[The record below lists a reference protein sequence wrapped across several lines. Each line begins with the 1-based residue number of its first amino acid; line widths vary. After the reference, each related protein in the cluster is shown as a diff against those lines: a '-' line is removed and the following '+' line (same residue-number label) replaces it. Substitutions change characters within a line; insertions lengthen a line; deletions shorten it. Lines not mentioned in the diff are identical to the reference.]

1 VSADTSTTGGTT
13 KGTDTGAGQDG
24 HAETT
29 RSSPIA
35 SVIHEGLPTQLPD
48 IDPEETSDWLA
59 SFDGLVQ
66 ERGRERARYVMLRL
80 LERAREKAVGVPAL
94 RSTDYINT
102 IPPEREPWF
111 PGDEDIERR
120 IRAFIRWNAA
130 VMVSSANRKGLEVGG
145 HIATYQSAASLYEVG
160 FNHFFRGKDHPGGG
174 DQIYIQGHGSPGIYA
189 RAFLEGRLN
198 EEQLSRFR
206 QEVQHGKGAGLPSY
220 PHPRLMSDFWEF
232 PTVSMGLT
240 ALNAIYQARFNRYL
254 DNRGIKETGDQHV
267 WAFLGDGEMGEPE
280 SLGAIGLAARE
291 ELDNLTFVVNCNLQ
305 QLDGPVR
312 GNGKIIQELESF
324 FRGAGWNVIK
334 IVWGREWD
342 QLLARDVDGVLVN
355 RMNNTPDGQF
365 QTYSTETGDY
375 IREHFFGVDPRLRKM
390 VEHMTDDQI
399 VKLPRGGHDYRK
411 VYAAFDAATRHVG
424 QPTVILAKTIKG
436 WTIDALEGKNAT
448 HQMKKLTPADLKKF
462 RDRLYLPISDN
473 DLERSYEETGAA
485 PFFHPGKD
493 APEIEYMM
501 ERRKALGGS
510 LPKRVVRATP
520 LKLPGNE
527 MYDEL
532 KQGSGKN
539 AIATTMALVRLLKD
553 WMKDPEIGK
562 RIVPIAPD
570 EYRTFGMDSMFP
582 SAKVYNP
589 GGQQYEAVDRKLL
602 LSYKESTQGQMLHEG
617 ISEAGAMASATA
629 AGSAYSTHGE
639 HMIPFYIFYSMFGF
653 QRTGDS
659 IWAMA
664 DQLSRGFLIGA
675 TAGRTTLTGEG
686 LQHADGH
693 SPLLASTN
701 PAVVHYDPAF
711 AYEISHIMKSGLER
725 MYGGDNESA
734 GEDVIFYLTVYNEPI
749 VQPKEPDDVDADG
762 ILRGIYRV
770 SNGEG
775 DGPRV
780 QLLGSGV
787 GFPWV
792 ADAARIL
799 REDWGVA
806 ADTWSV
812 TSWNELAR
820 DAISTE
826 EWNLLNPGETPRSAY
841 VSDKLADAAGP
852 KVAVSD
858 YMCAVPLQIARWV
871 PGDYRVL
878 GTDGFG
884 FADTRPAARRFFHV
898 DAQSV
903 VVQALQAL
911 ADAGEIDRSKVQEAF
926 DKYRID
932 DPTAVADVKQ
942 EGGDA

>member
-1 VSADTSTTGGTT
+1 VACDDGGVSADTSTS
-13 KGTDTGAGQDG
+13 TDTTTGSDDT
-24 HAETT
+24 ETR
-29 RSSPIA
+29 RSSPIP

-59 SFDGLVQ
+59 SFDGLVE

-111 PGDEDIERR
+111 PGDEEIERR

-189 RAFLEGRLN
+189 RAFLEGRLT
-198 EEQLSRFR
+198 EEQLYRFR

-254 DNRGIKETGDQHV
+254 DNRGIKETKDQRV

-334 IVWGREWD
+334 VVWGREWD

-448 HQMKKLTPADLKKF
+448 HQMKKLTPADLKKY
-462 RDRLYLPISDN
+462 RDRLYLPISDR
-473 DLERSYEETGAA
+473 DLEQSYEETGAA

-520 LKLPGNE
+520 LKLPGDE

-629 AGSAYSTHGE
+629 AGSSYSTHGE

-701 PAVVHYDPAF
+701 PAVVHYDPAY

-734 GEDVIFYLTVYNEPI
+734 GEDVIFYITVYNEPI
-749 VQPKEPDDVDADG
+749 VQPKEPDDVDAEG
-762 ILRGIYRV
+762 ILRGIHSV
-770 SNGEG
+770 SKGEG

-820 DAISTE
+820 DAISAE
-826 EWNLLNPGETPRSAY
+826 EWNLLNPGETPRTAY
-841 VSDKLADAAGP
+841 VSDKLGDAAGP
-852 KVAVSD
+852 VVAVSD

-911 ADAGEIDRSKVQEAF
+911 ADAGQIDRSKVQEAF

>member
-1 VSADTSTTGGTT
+1 VSADTTTGSTT
-13 KGTDTGAGQDG
+13 KGTNQNAAQDG
-24 HAETT
+24 DDRAT
-29 RSSPIA
+29 RSSPIP

-48 IDPEETSDWLA
+48 IDPEETSDWIA
-59 SFDGLVQ
+59 SFDGMVE

-111 PGDEDIERR
+111 PGDEEIERR

-189 RAFLEGRLN
+189 RAFLEGRLD
-198 EEQLSRFR
+198 EEQLYRFR

-220 PHPRLMSDFWEF
+220 PHPRLMPDFWEF

-334 IVWGREWD
+334 VVWGREWD

-375 IREHFFGVDPRLRKM
+375 VREHFFGVDPRLRKM
-390 VEHMTDDQI
+390 VEHMSDDQI

-411 VYAAFDAATRHVG
+411 VYAAFDAATRHTG

-473 DLERSYEETGAA
+473 DLERSYEATGAA

-510 LPKRVVRATP
+510 LPKRVVRAEP

-539 AIATTMALVRLLKD
+539 AIATTMALVRLVKD

-602 LSYKESTQGQMLHEG
+602 LSYKESAQGQMLHEG

-629 AGSAYSTHGE
+629 AGSSYSTHGE

-664 DQLSRGFLIGA
+664 DQLARGFLIGA

-701 PAVVHYDPAF
+701 PAVVHYDPAY
-711 AYEISHIMKSGLER
+711 AYEISHIMQSGLER

-749 VQPKEPDDVDADG
+749 VQPKEPDDVDAEG
-762 ILRGIYRV
+762 ILRGIHSV
-770 SNGEG
+770 SRGEG

-792 ADAARIL
+792 VDAARIL

-820 DAISTE
+820 DAVSAE
-826 EWNLLNPGETPRSAY
+826 NWNLLNPSEKPRTAY
-841 VSDKLADAAGP
+841 VTDKLAAAPGP
-852 KVAVSD
+852 VVAVSD

-871 PGDYRVL
+871 PADYRVL

-884 FADTRPAARRFFHV
+884 FADTRPAARRYFQV